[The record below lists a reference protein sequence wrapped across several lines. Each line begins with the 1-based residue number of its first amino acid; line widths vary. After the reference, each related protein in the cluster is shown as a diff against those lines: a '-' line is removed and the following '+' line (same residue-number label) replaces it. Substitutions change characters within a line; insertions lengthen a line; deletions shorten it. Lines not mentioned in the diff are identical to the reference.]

1 MDQKQRSAWIEMK
14 RKKRNL
20 ATMTTVTTPPTE
32 FDAAL
37 AAMQNKDHQKQM
49 DTREAALNI
58 DIHNQLEEIR
68 KLKQTIA
75 VNDTNNDGTY
85 VPFAK

>member
-20 ATMTTVTTPPTE
+20 ATMTTVTKPPTE

-37 AAMQNKDHQKQM
+37 AAMQNKDLQKQM

-58 DIHNQLEEIR
+58 DIHNQLEEIKR
-68 KLKQTIA
+68 LKETIA
-75 VNDTNNDGTY
+75 ADDINNDGTY
-85 VPFAK
+85 VPFAQ